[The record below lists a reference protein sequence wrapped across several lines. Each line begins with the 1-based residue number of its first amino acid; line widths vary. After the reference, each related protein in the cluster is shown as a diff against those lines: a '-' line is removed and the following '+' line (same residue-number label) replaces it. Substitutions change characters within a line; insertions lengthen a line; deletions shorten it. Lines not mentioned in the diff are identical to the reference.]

1 MVTGAMTTSP
11 PGPSIFDL
19 KAIARPRR
27 PAEWA
32 LIALLGLLAAV
43 SVSRGLADALS
54 HSQDMQ
60 WSPLVVFWRRHLEPY
75 QAYIAAPRPPLF
87 ILSQAPNN
95 LHLTFFVLAPLA
107 WLDFGSAKL
116 AWAIANIG
124 FLAGA
129 ALLFRKASGVPRAG
143 LVALGLAAS
152 TSARISIENGQLSL
166 FCLFFCAAYLVAAP
180 RNTAL
185 AAALSSLGA
194 IKYSFG
200 APLFFQGRLTPT
212 YVLAF
217 AALPVAAV
225 LYWSLRFHLDPLHA
239 LLLPARV
246 SALSVG
252 GEDGVGD
259 VMMFVRRL
267 GASPMLAYG
276 LAGALLLAVAGLQR
290 AFLPTDDRLALS
302 AFYATLSLWLVY
314 HRIYDFV
321 FLAPAALVAVRSPL
335 APVRLGLLLGAA
347 YFWFGFEALLD
358 VGLLLDP
365 LIDNLILLAMLGLIG
380 WEMRASATTARS

>member
-1 MVTGAMTTSP
+1 MVTGAMTTSA
-11 PGPSIFDL
+11 PGPSMFDP
-19 KAIARPRR
+19 KAIARSRP

-43 SVSRGLADALS
+43 SVSRGLADALT

-60 WSPLVVFWRRHLEPY
+60 WSPLVVFWRRHLDPY
-75 QAYIAAPRPPLF
+75 QAYIAAPHPPLF

-95 LHLTFFVLAPLA
+95 LHLTFFALAPLA
-107 WLDFGSAKL
+107 WLDFGAAKL
-116 AWAIANIG
+116 VWATANIG

-129 ALLFRKASGVPRAG
+129 ALLLRQASGVARAG
-143 LVALGLAAS
+143 LVVLALAAS

-166 FCLFFCAAYLVAAP
+166 FCLFFYAACLVAAP
-180 RNTAL
+180 RNTVL
-185 AAALSSLGA
+185 AAVLSSLGA

-200 APLFFQGRLTPT
+200 APMFFQARLTPT

-217 AALPVAAV
+217 AALPVAAL

-259 VMMFVRRL
+259 LMMFIRRL
-267 GASPMLAYG
+267 GAAPMLAYG
-276 LAGALLLAVAGLQR
+276 LAGALLVAAAGLQKT
-290 AFLPTDDRLALS
+290 FLRTEDRLALF

-321 FLAPAALVAVRSPL
+321 FLAPAALVAARSKL
-335 APVRLGLLLGAA
+335 APVRAGLLVAVA

-358 VGLLLDP
+358 VGIVLDP

-380 WEMRASATTARS
+380 WEMRAPASTARS